1 MKQLR
6 GKNIYSLLVL
16 LCFQLSYAQL
26 SRTHYIPPISAADNS
41 NATPQNQ
48 YLHISTPSVTPVSVT
63 LTEIGGAVSV
73 LSASNTNPIQILI
86 GSGTNTSFIA
96 DVNTTRTKYSNKGYS
111 VQADQPVYVSV
122 RLIAGAGQTQAGSLV
137 SKGLSGLGTIF
148 RIGTFTNQKTFT
160 SATTDYLNFVSV
172 MATENNTQVDFSDLA
187 PGTIVE
193 NSTPLS
199 VVLDYGETYV
209 IALDP
214 AVVSANRDGL
224 VGALV
229 SASKPIV
236 VNCGSSNGSN
246 STGNGRDFGIDQI
259 APFETIFIDGQTYSE
274 YIFVRANGYDDI
286 ERPMIVA
293 HLDNTA
299 VYVNGDDTTGTL
311 VATLSAGEYISI
323 AGSYFSTQSSSS
335 SNPGGNMYVWTS
347 KTAFAY
353 QGIGGSSSEANQELF
368 FVPPLNCKTPKT
380 INNIPLI
387 QNTGTGSAVF
397 SGGITIVSEV
407 GASVLVNGATT
418 TVSPQQVNGNP
429 NFETYLLSGLTG
441 NVSVSSDKQIYVSY
455 YGANGAAALGG
466 FYSGFIFK
474 PEITSIALATEITEL
489 CIPNI
494 ELNISSLETF
504 DSYQWFYNGLA
515 IPGAN
520 AETWIPEAPGFYQL
534 EGVITD
540 CQTVLSDNIPVS
552 SCAGDIDNDGVN
564 DNIDNDNDND
574 GTVNSQESNCA
585 LEFNLSNSSGPL
597 FTANA
602 VASTANDLTPHFTG
616 YADQSMVFQA
626 APSTATLLSSSTYE
640 LIFDEPT
647 HFIIQQSDSAGTPGS
662 IEFDDEEIFV
672 FSVAYNETLTVV
684 DPENQLLIDTN
695 YDGIYD
701 NDIKEFTAF
710 EIRFKINSAMLSS
723 NDVSFSFH
731 SNLASGFSIKYS
743 NKSDTVINSAAFQL
757 IQTCRPIDSD
767 GDFVVDALDLDSD
780 NDGIFDV
787 IENGNS
793 NLDLAQNGQ
802 IDGVE
807 LNDVNI
813 DGRHDAAVDPSDF
826 DGDFV
831 LDFLDLDSDNDGLY
845 DLFEAGVGMNTL
857 DIDNDGQID
866 LGFIDS
872 NMNGA
877 ADITELLTPIDSDAN
892 TTPDFVQLDS
902 DSDGCFDANEAGFTA
917 TLGILDGKAFSNNGL
932 VIGGDGYDFA
942 VDSNADGLFDYQ
954 EYIKISPIEITS
966 PIVVCESENTSIF
979 VSLEN
984 TSSFFDSIQWE
995 RSLDRGLSWTDLT
1008 EVLNSFERQDSNDL
1022 QILNTEL
1029 SVNGTKFRARMERKD
1044 YVCGPTY
1051 TNEVELIVTPLP
1063 VIQSTV
1069 QLFQCDQ
1076 DLDSITFFNLNEAN
1090 QLLSSNYQNEFF
1102 YFYFTQADA
1111 EIGAVST
1118 AISNPINYEN
1128 TTTDPTINPNTL
1140 YVRVETSFG
1149 CVSVAELNLLVSTT
1163 QIPDTFSI
1171 PDYKAC
1177 FDSSDGLTTFDF
1189 SDSEALIL
1197 NLFPAT
1203 QSLTVTYYE
1212 TESEALSETNQI
1224 IDISSYDNST
1234 GLDQLIW
1241 VRVDSNIDNSCI
1253 GVGSYINLIVNPL
1266 PLIAVPTNNP
1276 YYCVDGINAFTINLP
1291 LEFDDLLLGPQSAA
1305 NYSVSYYASSSDALS
1320 TTGSITTLSNS
1331 ASSKQVF
1338 CRIDNFNTPC
1348 FDIESFT
1355 IDFITKPQA
1364 SSAGPYVVCDTDND
1378 GVFMFNTTDL
1388 EATVLAGQTTMSI
1401 DYFDAFGTPL
1411 TDSNGLLITSP
1422 FPSSFST
1429 NTSTIRAVVSNAF
1442 CADAFVDISF
1452 RVNYNTDFFVEDIVI
1467 CNGSS
1472 ELLELDLEYPTNSYN
1487 YSWLLPN
1494 LDTYFSVLPE
1504 ISIGQTGLYSVTVTN
1519 LDGSCSNTQS
1529 FEVFASEGPTLSL
1542 EDITVIEATSNNSI
1556 SILESN
1562 LGLSNYEFKL
1572 VDENGLLVAGYQ
1584 DDGYFGNLTGGIY
1597 TLFARDYL
1605 KCEEVSI
1612 RVPVLYFP
1620 KFFTP
1625 NNDGYNDTWKIKG
1638 IRSND
1643 YKSSQI
1649 YIFDRYGKLL
1659 KSMSL
1664 INNSWNGL
1672 YNGSRLPSSDYWFRI
1687 ELVRLDGT
1695 LLSKQGNFSLKY

>member
-63 LTEIGGAVSV
+63 LTEIGGTVSV
-73 LSASNTNPIQILI
+73 LSASNANPIEILI
-86 GSGTNTSFIA
+86 GSGSNTSFIA
-96 DVNTTRTKYSNKGYS
+96 DVSTTGAKHSNKGYS
-111 VQADQPVYVSV
+111 IQADKPVYVSV
-122 RLIAGAGQTQAGSLV
+122 RLIAGAGQAQAGSLV

-259 APFETIFIDGQTYSE
+259 APFETILIDGQTYSE

-286 ERPMIVA
+286 ERPLIVA

-387 QNTGTGSAVF
+387 QNTGSGSAVF
-397 SGGITIVSEV
+397 SGGITIVTEV
-407 GASVLVNGATT
+407 GASVLVNGAAI
-418 TVSPQQVNGNP
+418 TVSPQQVKNST
-429 NFETYLLSGLTG
+429 FETYLISGLTG

-474 PEITSIALATEITEL
+474 PEITPKALTTVVSEL

-504 DSYQWFYNGLA
+504 DSYQWFYNGVA

-520 AETWIPEAPGFYQL
+520 AETWTPNSPGFYQL
-534 EGVITD
+534 EGIITNCD
-540 CQTVLSDNIPVS
+540 TVLSDNIPVS
-552 SCAGDIDNDGVN
+552 SCPGDVDNDGVN
-564 DNIDNDNDND
+564 DNIDSDNDND
-574 GTVNSQESNCA
+574 GTLNRQESHCDLA
-585 LEFNLSNSSGPL
+585 FDLSNNSGPF
-597 FTANA
+597 FTANS
-602 VASTANDLTPHFTG
+602 VASTANNLPTTFTG
-616 YADQSMVFQA
+616 YTDQSMVFQA
-626 APSTATLLSSSTYE
+626 APITSASLSSSTYE
-640 LIFDEPT
+640 LTFNVAT
-647 HFIIQQSDSAGTPGS
+647 SFIIQQSNSASSPGT
-662 IEFDDEEIFV
+662 IEFDDEEVFI
-672 FSVAYNETLTVV
+672 FSVAYDETLTVV
-684 DPENQLLIDTN
+684 DPDNQLLIDTN

-701 NDIKEFTAF
+701 NNVEEFTAF
-710 EIRFKINSAMLSS
+710 EIRFKLNSAMLSS

-731 SNLASGFSIKYS
+731 SNQASGFSIKYI
-743 NKSDTVINSAAFQL
+743 NKSETQINSAAFQL

-767 GDFVVDALDLDSD
+767 GDLVYDALDLDSD

-787 IENGNS
+787 IENGNTS
-793 NLDLAQNGQ
+793 LDQNQNGQ
-802 IDGVE
+802 IEEVE
-807 LNDVNI
+807 LNDLNS
-813 DGRHDAAVDPSDF
+813 DGRHDAALDPGDF
-826 DGDFV
+826 DGDSV
-831 LDFLDLDSDNDGLY
+831 LNFLDLDSDNDGLY
-845 DLFEAGVGMNTL
+845 DLFESGIVINTL
-857 DIDNDGQID
+857 DLDNDGQID
-866 LGFIDS
+866 LGFLDS

-877 ADITELLTPIDSDAN
+877 SDVTEAQSPIDSDAN
-892 TTPDFVQLDS
+892 MVPDFIQLDS
-902 DSDGCFDANEAGFTA
+902 DLDGCFDADEAGFTA
-917 TLGILDGKAFSNNGL
+917 NLGILDGTAVDNNGL
-932 VIGGDGYDFA
+932 VTGGDGYNFA
-942 VDSNADGLFDYQ
+942 LDSNSDGLFDYQ
-954 EYIKISPIEITS
+954 EYVSIIPVEITS
-966 PIVVCESENTSIF
+966 PVVVCEFENTTIF
-979 VSLEN
+979 VSLET
-984 TSSFFDSIQWE
+984 TSSSFDSIQWE
-995 RSLDRGLSWTDLT
+995 RSLDGGSSWTD
-1008 EVLNSFERQDSNDL
+1008 VIAVSNSFEGQDTNSL
-1022 QILNTEL
+1022 KILNTKL
-1029 SVNGTKFRARMERKD
+1029 PTSGTKFRARMERLD
-1044 YVCGPTY
+1044 YVCGPIY
-1051 TNEVELIVTPLP
+1051 TNEVELIVNPLP
-1063 VIQSTV
+1063 VVQSTV

-1076 DLDSITFFNLNEAN
+1076 DVDGITFFNLNEAN
-1090 QLLSSNYQNEFF
+1090 QLLSSNYKNEQFSF
-1102 YFYFTQADA
+1102 YFSQADA
-1111 EIGAVST
+1111 ELGTVST
-1118 AISNPINYEN
+1118 AISNSISYEN
-1128 TTTDPTINPNTL
+1128 TTTDPLINPNKL
-1140 YVRVETSFG
+1140 YVRVETGFG
-1149 CVSVAELNLLVSTT
+1149 CASVAELNLLVSTT
-1163 QIPDTFSI
+1163 QIPNTFSM
-1171 PDYKAC
+1171 PSYKEC

-1197 NLFPAT
+1197 NLFPPT

-1212 TESEALSETNQI
+1212 TESEALSETNKI
-1224 IDISSYDNST
+1224 FDISKYDNST
-1234 GLDQLIW
+1234 GQDQLIW
-1241 VRVDSNIDNSCI
+1241 VRVDSDADNSCV
-1253 GVGSYINLIVNPL
+1253 GVGSYIKLIVNPL
-1266 PLIAVPTNNP
+1266 PLIVVPTNNP
-1276 YYCVDGINAFTINLP
+1276 YYCVGSTNSLTIDLP
-1291 LEFDDLLLGPQSAA
+1291 LEFDDLLLGPQSTA

-1331 ASSKQVF
+1331 ASSQQVF
-1338 CRIDNFNTPC
+1338 CRIDNLNTPC
-1348 FDIESFT
+1348 FDIEPFT
-1355 IDFITKPQA
+1355 IDFITNPQA

-1378 GVFMFNTTDL
+1378 GVFIFNTTDL

-1401 DYFDAFGTPL
+1401 AYFDALGTPL
-1411 TDSNGLLITSP
+1411 TDSNGLLVSSP
-1422 FPSSFST
+1422 FPSTFST
-1429 NTSTIRAVVSNAF
+1429 TTSTIRAVVSNAF

-1452 RVNYNTDFFVEDIVI
+1452 MVNNNTDFFVEDLVI
-1467 CNGSS
+1467 CDGSI
-1472 ELLELDLEYPTNSYN
+1472 EYLELDLEYPSNTYN

-1504 ISIGQTGLYSVTVTN
+1504 ISIDQTGLYSVTVTN

-1542 EDITVIEATSNNSI
+1542 EDITVVEATSNNSI

-1562 LGLSNYEFKL
+1562 LGSSNYEFKL

-1584 DDGYFGNLTGGIY
+1584 DNGYFGNLTGGIY

-1625 NNDGYNDTWKIKG
+1625 NNDGYNDTWEIKG

-1643 YKSSQI
+1643 YKSSHI

-1659 KSMSL
+1659 KSMAL